1 MPSPASLRRLVVPLV
16 AFALGLAVLSA
27 ALILTLSPSGQTPAS
42 AVGGPFTLVDHN
54 GRTVTEKT
62 FEGHPY
68 LVFFGFTHCPD
79 VCPTTLFNL
88 SEVLKATGED
98 GRDLRAL
105 FITVD
110 PERDTPEAMKSY
122 ISSFDER
129 IVGLTGDRAAVE
141 AAIRTFRAYAKK
153 VPTSGGDY
161 TMEHS
166 ATVYLMDEDGE
177 LVGTVNLNRP
187 PEEVA
192 RDLLERV

>member
-1 MPSPASLRRLVVPLV
+1 
-16 AFALGLAVLSA
+16 
-27 ALILTLSPSGQTPAS
+27 
-42 AVGGPFTLVDHN
+42 
-54 GRTVTEKT
+54 
-62 FEGHPY
+62 
-68 LVFFGFTHCPD
+68 
-79 VCPTTLFNL
+79 
-88 SEVLKATGED
+88 
-98 GRDLRAL
+98 
-105 FITVD
+105 
-110 PERDTPEAMKSY
+110 MKSY

-129 IVGLTGDRAAVE
+129 IVGLTGDRAAVD

-192 RDLLERV
+192 RDLLERI